1 MAQSHVTQ
9 SMQSISANPFCS
21 EHQRVVEELARSD
34 KFRKC
39 LENMVD
45 GYSMLE
51 SVRDND
57 GRIIDFRYYYANDD
71 ACRNMGVSRER
82 FLQSTLYDI
91 HPYFWENGFF
101 DKFCHTA
108 ETGEPLK
115 RLAFYHSNQSDS
127 RIKRHFDI
135 NVLKVDDGIAL
146 NWRDVTELREATE
159 NLRSSQELFHNAFHS
174 GGAMMSIVELPN
186 QRCIEINK
194 PMLDLLELSREEVI
208 GRTIWEVTM
217 YASEMEKYT
226 AFYDTLI
233 EKGTVRNYEIAM
245 RTKSGKIVTL
255 LRTSTLAYVQG
266 KQCIVHI
273 GQDITK
279 EKEYEA
285 EMQRFDRLN
294 LVGEIAASIG
304 HEVRNPMTTVRGYLQ
319 LFQRRSEFEPYT
331 QQLDTMIEELD
342 RANNII
348 TEFLSLAKNKRI
360 TLKTGNL
367 NDVIH
372 VLFPLI
378 QADGLRMG
386 CDATLQ
392 LEPVPN
398 SHFDTGEMRQ
408 LILNLTRNSLEA
420 MKDKGV
426 VTIRTYWDSEGIN
439 LEVQD
444 TGPGFPDHVLKEL
457 GKPFV
462 TTKENGTGLGLPVC
476 YRIAQRHKGELRIQ
490 SSPGSTVVRVVF
502 KR

>member
-1 MAQSHVTQ
+1 MAQGYTTQ
-9 SMQSISANPFCS
+9 SMQPISVHPFCS
-21 EHQRVVEELARSD
+21 EHQRVVEDLARSD

-51 SVRDND
+51 SIRDNQ

-82 FLQSTLYDI
+82 FLRSTLHEI
-91 HPYFWENGFF
+91 HPYFWDNGFF
-101 DKFCHTA
+101 EKFCLTV
-108 ETGEPLK
+108 ETGEPIK
-115 RLAFYHSNQSDS
+115 RLPFCHTNQSDPK
-127 RIKRHFDI
+127 IKRHFDI

-159 NLRSSQELFHNAFHS
+159 NLRNSEELFHNAFHN
-174 GGAMMSIVELPN
+174 GGAMMSIVELPD

-208 GRTIWEVTM
+208 GRTIWEM
-217 YASEMEKYT
+217 QLFSNEPEKYT
-226 AFYDTLI
+226 AFYDTLM
-233 EKGTVRNYEIAM
+233 KQGLVQNYEMAM
-245 RTKSGKIVTL
+245 RTKSGKVVTL

-273 GQDITK
+273 GQNITK

-319 LFQRRSEFEPYT
+319 LFQRRSEFEPYS
-331 QQLDTMIEELD
+331 QQLNTMIEELD
-342 RANNII
+342 RANMII

-360 TLKTGNL
+360 TLELGNL

-372 VLFPLI
+372 VLIPLL

-386 CDATLQ
+386 CDLN
-392 LEPVPN
+392 LELDPVPN
-398 SHFDTGEMRQ
+398 SHFDSGEMRQ

-420 MKDKGV
+420 MRKGGT
-426 VTIRTYWDSEGIN
+426 VTIKTYWNEAGIF
-439 LEVQD
+439 LEVHD
-444 TGPGFPDHVLKEL
+444 TGPGIPELVLKEL

-462 TTKENGTGLGLPVC
+462 TTKESGTGLGLPVC
-476 YRIAQRHKGELRIQ
+476 YRIAQRHKGELRIET
-490 SSPGSTVVRVVF
+490 SPRGTVVRVIF
-502 KR
+502 RR